1 MKAWGDWDEFL
12 RRLREDAVFR
22 EEVRRQV
29 LTEDLLA
36 LPAVVE
42 ANFAKAFDL
51 IAENSRQIASLTE
64 QVRGLTE
71 RMDRVEGQIATLT
84 EQVQENSRQIASLTE
99 QVRENSRQIAEN
111 SRQIAS
117 LTEQVRGLTEKMR
130 DMDRTLSRH
139 GQVVGAA
146 WEDRARDFFFGWL
159 PTRGVRLLGPFWRV
173 AREDWEIDGVA
184 EAEDSKGRVWLLL
197 EAKGRVDEADIR
209 RFARRLEDANVRLA
223 LGIRGRVQP
232 WVWGGVL
239 SRSAEAA
246 AREVGVGLI
255 EPRFGALVE
264 PVEQEWG

>member
-1 MKAWGDWDEFL
+1 MKAWEDWDEFL
-12 RRLREDAVFR
+12 RRLREDAAFR

-51 IAENSRQIASLTE
+51 IAENSKQIAA
-64 QVRGLTE
+64 LTE

-99 QVRENSRQIAEN
+99 QVR
-111 SRQIAS
+111 
-117 LTEQVRGLTEKMR
+117 GLTEKMG

-139 GQVVGAA
+139 GQVVGAV

-173 AREDWEIDGVA
+173 AREERP
-184 EAEDSKGRVWLLL
+184 SGRR
-197 EAKGRVDEADIR
+197 RVR
-209 RFARRLEDANVRLA
+209 
-223 LGIRGRVQP
+223 
-232 WVWGGVL
+232 
-239 SRSAEAA
+239 
-246 AREVGVGLI
+246 
-255 EPRFGALVE
+255 
-264 PVEQEWG
+264 